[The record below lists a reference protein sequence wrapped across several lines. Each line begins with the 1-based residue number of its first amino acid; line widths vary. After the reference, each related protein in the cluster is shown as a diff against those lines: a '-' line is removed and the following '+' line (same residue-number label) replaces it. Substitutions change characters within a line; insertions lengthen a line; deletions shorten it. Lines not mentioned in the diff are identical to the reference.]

1 MGSVFGAGGAAHRR
15 PRAAGGGCLAG
26 GGWRLWVASPN
37 VATRPAAP
45 VVARAAA
52 TAFLLLV
59 RSVSTVKF
67 SFDSKI
73 QFRQLSSVST
83 VKFRDERLM
92 YFTSSALWLCILRHV
107 LEMLLEF
114 HSG

>member
-1 MGSVFGAGGAAHRR
+1 MRGPF
-15 PRAAGGGCLAG
+15 GGGGELFRG
-26 GGWRLWVASPN
+26 GEAALG
-37 VATRPAAP
+37 PAVQP
-45 VVARAAA
+45 VVAGGSGGCRLKMNCRPSLNYMSSAS
-52 TAFLLLV
+52 LLLV

-67 SFDSKI
+67 SLDSKI
-73 QFRQLSSVST
+73 QFRQLTSVST

-92 YFTSSALWLCILRHV
+92 YFTSSTLWLCILRHV

>member
-1 MGSVFGAGGAAHRR
+1 M
-15 PRAAGGGCLAG
+15 RAAAARAADPALA
-26 GGWRLWVASPN
+26 RAPAA
-37 VATRPAAP
+37 ATRDAATQPAAP
-45 VVARAAA
+45 ALARAAAPGAATAAAA

-73 QFRQLSSVST
+73 QFRQLNSVST

-92 YFTSSALWLCILRHV
+92 YFTSSTLWLCILRHL
-107 LEMLLEF
+107 LEMLLEC

>member
-1 MGSVFGAGGAAHRR
+1 MNRR
-15 PRAAGGGCLAG
+15 PLISYPTAAKSTD
-26 GGWRLWVASPN
+26 RDEEVS
-37 VATRPAAP
+37 RP
-45 VVARAAA
+45 
-52 TAFLLLV
+52 TCSLTLLV
-59 RSVSTVKF
+59 RSVSTAKF

-92 YFTSSALWLCILRHV
+92 YFTSSTLWLCILRHV